1 MNAKVE
7 AVNEWKKRILV
18 EIPKEEVQAEFD
30 KILADVRKRADI
42 QGFRKG
48 KVPEKIVISRYGE
61 GMIMEATEKLISR
74 TFHKS
79 CTDNKIN
86 PAGDPVF
93 EDTKINPKEID
104 AISYA
109 AVVEIDPEIKIENY
123 KDLKIKVKEV
133 KVDDDEVDEIMDNI
147 RNQRAELNE
156 TNEPVKKGDVVGI
169 KYENIVIDGKKSE
182 TFPAPQMVE
191 VGNATL
197 AELNTELIG
206 KKTGDKKDIS
216 FAFPKDYPLNDYAGK
231 KATASVEI
239 TQVRAKTYLPFDE
252 EFFKQIGTTAT
263 NEEELKAIIKDNVL
277 HKKKSEAKD
286 EACEKATEEL
296 LKKNDFY
303 VPEGRIKYYI
313 ENLYKNEAHYFNAKN
328 PQPSIEEYL
337 EKRKDEATKA
347 IRRFRILDYILKA
360 ENIKVS
366 GEEVDS
372 YIENIAK
379 MYNYPFEQFKESL
392 RKSGETIQIREE
404 LKIAK
409 TLNCLIGEV
418 KWEDACK

>member
-1 MNAKVE
+1 MSTKVE
-7 AVNEWKKRILV
+7 SVNEWKKRILV

-30 KILADVRKRADI
+30 KILKDVAKKVDI

-48 KVPEKIVISRYGE
+48 KVPEKVVISRYGE

-74 TFHKS
+74 SFHKA
-79 CTDNKIN
+79 CMDNQLN

-104 AISYA
+104 AISFA
-109 AVVEIDPEIKIENY
+109 AVIEIDPEIKIDGY
-123 KDLKIKVKEV
+123 KDLKVKINEV
-133 KVDDDEVDEIMDNI
+133 KVENNEIDAI
-147 RNQRAELNE
+147 IDTIKNQRAELNE
-156 TNEPVKKGDVVGI
+156 TNEPIKKGDVVGVE
-169 KYENIVIDGKKSE
+169 YENIVIDGAKAE
-182 TFPAPQMVE
+182 TFPATKMFE

-197 AELNTELIG
+197 PELNTELTG

-216 FAFPKDYPLNDYAGK
+216 FTFPKDYPLNDYAGK
-231 KATASVEI
+231 KASATVEI
-239 TQVRAKTYLPFDE
+239 VQVRAKTLIPLDE

-263 NEEELKAIIKDNVL
+263 NEEELKVIVKDNVL
-277 HKKKSEAKD
+277 NKKKNEARD
-286 EACEKATEEL
+286 EACEKAVDEL

-313 ENLYKNEAHYFNAKN
+313 ENLHKNEAHYFNAKN
-328 PQPSIEEYL
+328 PQPSLEEYL

-347 IRRFRILDYILKA
+347 IRRFRILDYIVKT

-366 GEEVDS
+366 AEDVDA

-392 RKSGETIQIREE
+392 RKNGETVQIREE

-409 TLNCLIGEV
+409 ALNCLIGEV
-418 KWEDACK
+418 KWEDASK